1 MTVNLMRIKRALLY
15 MLFQMLNTLL
25 MLQEVNARDEDDNL
39 LLERILLL
47 IRNLL
52 YIPADPDDE
61 KVILRNVPCWIL
73 YQSL

>member
-1 MTVNLMRIKRALLY
+1 MYNFER
-15 MLFQMLNTLL
+15 TLL
-25 MLQEVNARDEDDNL
+25 LLQEVNDRDEDDNL

-61 KVILRNVPCWIL
+61 KVILRNVCWLTIPL
-73 YQSL
+73 SL

>member
-1 MTVNLMRIKRALLY
+1 MND
-15 MLFQMLNTLL
+15 
-25 MLQEVNARDEDDNL
+25 RDEDDNL

-61 KVILRNVPCWIL
+61 KVTLRNVCRLTIPL
-73 YQSL
+73 SL